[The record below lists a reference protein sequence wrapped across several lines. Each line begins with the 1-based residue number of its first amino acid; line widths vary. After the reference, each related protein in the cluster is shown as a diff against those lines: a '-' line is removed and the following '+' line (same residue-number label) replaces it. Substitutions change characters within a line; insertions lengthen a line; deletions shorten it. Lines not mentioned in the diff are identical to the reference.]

1 MATALQM
8 LARYPTLLCFAPC
21 IHAFMPQNLFARL
34 MNTGSKQK
42 KGDPDVQVW
51 LRQTSRRLHP
61 FFGACELAA
70 LRASSDKRTLVSE
83 KRMLRSAGRRGGAA
97 ASNSCEALGS
107 LKIGGWVSGCLRHRK
122 QIKPLPRTPLPTAFS
137 PPDNRRA
144 GLRLRR
150 RGQGRAVFCCVGFG
164 GSGGRRFGRR
174 GLARRG

>member
-21 IHAFMPQNLFARL
+21 IHAFMTQNLFARI

-70 LRASSDKRTLVSE
+70 LCASSNKRTLVSE

-97 ASNSCEALGS
+97 ALNSCEALGS
-107 LKIGGWVSGCLRHRK
+107 LKANLASKKSLG
-122 QIKPLPRTPLPTAFS
+122 RTPSCFVFQTAFELCKGWGEQCGQRVAHS
-137 PPDNRRA
+137 TVF
-144 GLRLRR
+144 RLPLD
-150 RGQGRAVFCCVGFG
+150 GA
-164 GSGGRRFGRR
+164 
-174 GLARRG
+174 A